1 MQNKIF
7 IITGEQG
14 SGKTT
19 FLTDVVNGLKKSKV
33 SVGGI
38 LAEGY
43 WKNDQR
49 DRFDLV
55 NQATNEKVVFCQ
67 REVVEGWEKIRHF
80 YINPEGQQ
88 FGENALE
95 IDNLGNVDVI
105 VVDEIGPFELKG
117 KGWAEPVNQILSKTS
132 IVKLLVIRK
141 ALLEEIVKNFRIKK
155 YTIFEVGKESSAF
168 ASKEILKAL

>member
-43 WKNDQR
+43 
-49 DRFDLV
+49 
-55 NQATNEKVVFCQ
+55 
-67 REVVEGWEKIRHF
+67 
-80 YINPEGQQ
+80 
-88 FGENALE
+88 
-95 IDNLGNVDVI
+95 
-105 VVDEIGPFELKG
+105 
-117 KGWAEPVNQILSKTS
+117 
-132 IVKLLVIRK
+132 
-141 ALLEEIVKNFRIKK
+141 
-155 YTIFEVGKESSAF
+155 
-168 ASKEILKAL
+168 